1 MTTRQEHILLKIVET
16 YIETGDPVGSK
27 SLISK
32 YNLDF
37 SSATIRNDMAALE
50 KEGYL
55 EKSHTSSGRIP
66 SRLGYEFFANQDL
79 LNQDEV
85 LEQKLKDVFA
95 KRHFSIDITID
106 EAAKAITEIAGLTLV
121 TTNSEIDE
129 LMKSIHLTPINS
141 KMATIVI
148 VTSTG
153 RVESKVIELNTWVKL
168 SDIKVAVRLF
178 KDRLVDKKLSELALN
193 VEMLSPLLA
202 KKVKNYEALIQ
213 AFVGKVFDFHNKV
226 KNKVYGNTNIIESD
240 ISRHDLAKLI
250 DLMQTKSIWSTIEN
264 HAEDDKSLKI
274 DIRSNNTSI
283 ISKKISSDQKTTE
296 ISVVG
301 SNRMD
306 YGNAKKAIAILEKLI
321 KGEKHE

>member
-16 YIETGDPVGSK
+16 YIETGEPVGSK

-32 YNLDF
+32 YHLNF

-55 EKSHTSSGRIP
+55 EKSHTSSGRVP
-66 SRLGYEFFANQDL
+66 SRLGYEFFARQDL
-79 LNQDEV
+79 LNQDEA

-121 TTNSEIDE
+121 TTNSETDE

-283 ISKKISSDQKTTE
+283 ISKKISSDKKTTE

-321 KGEKHE
+321 KGEPHE